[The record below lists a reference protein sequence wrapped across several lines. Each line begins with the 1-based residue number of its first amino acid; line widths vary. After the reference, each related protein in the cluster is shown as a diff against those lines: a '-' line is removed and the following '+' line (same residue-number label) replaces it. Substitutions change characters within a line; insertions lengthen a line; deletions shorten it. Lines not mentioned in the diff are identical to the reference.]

1 MKILTMKSLR
11 INQKHDLVA
20 LAKKGEKDAFISLIQ
35 QNKVNLYRVA
45 KAMLHNET
53 DVEDAIQMTI
63 LKAYEKLGGLRKN
76 KYFKTWLIRILIN
89 ECNKAIKDRKQ
100 IAVLDYQHGNH
111 LISEDT
117 YENIDL
123 QAAIHSLK
131 AELRGN
137 EVHSE
142 KSFTEEPFIIPNGSI
157 TSGNLELNASAS
169 NEEGTFT
176 DKQKKHYQGVAIF
189 YLNKG
194 SFQDLGSSNSE
205 YAYGETALKGQQID
219 LQAIPER
226 FTLGFHLD
234 NLGSEEVMKGNWN
247 FSIPIESEK
256 AKGNV
261 KEVSIDEDLA
271 GIGAKIGVEKL
282 IITPIRTYLQSK
294 MTDENSYIDY
304 LISDDK
310 GNVLRYV
317 GGSVQGHY
325 IGEERLISY
334 YETNSTAINWYS
346 IIPYEYSKTRGE
358 GVTLNK
364 TGETLLPIDK
374 NEFLTIT
381 KTVVENG
388 KTYMYY
394 QSDVPVSNYLPF
406 TLIDETGFEYMR
418 DLEESKMEQGKVSF
432 LVFDGDLLNKKLKVY
447 NPNTYYYDKE
457 FTVNIQ

>member
-1 MKILTMKSLR
+1 M
-11 INQKHDLVA
+11 
-20 LAKKGEKDAFISLIQ
+20 KGEIDRKIIE
-35 QNKVNLYRVA
+35 KINL
-45 KAMLHNET
+45 ET
-53 DVEDAIQMTI
+53 NYVPDR
-63 LKAYEKLGGLRKN
+63 LNEKLQETFASLPDKRKN
-76 KYFKTWLIRILIN
+76 KRRSYLVIS
-89 ECNKAIKDRKQ
+89 
-100 IAVLDYQHGNH
+100 AV
-111 LISEDT
+111 
-117 YENIDL
+117 
-123 QAAIHSLK
+123 AAIFLSIFVYNNANSL
-131 AELRGN
+131 AEEIPIIASLQELLGIN
-137 EVHSE
+137 DKYTELVDDSELTQASNGITVKITQTVFDGYELMLAYEVHSE

-358 GVTLNK
+358 GITLNK